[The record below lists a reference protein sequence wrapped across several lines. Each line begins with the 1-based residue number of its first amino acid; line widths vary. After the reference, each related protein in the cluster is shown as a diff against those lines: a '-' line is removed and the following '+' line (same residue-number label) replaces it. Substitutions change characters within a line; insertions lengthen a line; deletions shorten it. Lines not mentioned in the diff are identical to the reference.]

1 MSTPTINPAM
11 QAALNQ
17 MQDLAGQAAGAAVT
31 RAGGQNLDTTVGSG
45 GFSEALQSSLERIN
59 QMQTDAGDKAKAF
72 QAGEPGVSLHDTM
85 ITSQKASIA
94 FEMGV
99 QMRNRLVSAYKDVM
113 NMQV

>member
-17 MQDLAGQAAGAAVT
+17 MQSLAGQAAGSAGPV
-31 RAGGQNLDTTVGSG
+31 AGGQNVDTTVGTG

-59 QMQTDAGDKAKAF
+59 EMQMESGAKAKAF

-85 ITSQKASIA
+85 ITGQKASIA

>member
-17 MQDLAGQAAGAAVT
+17 MQSLAGQAT
-31 RAGGQNLDTTVGSG
+31 GGQNVDTTVGTG

-59 QMQTDAGDKAKAF
+59 QMQMESGEKARAF

-99 QMRNRLVSAYKDVM
+99 QMRNRLVNAYKDVM

>member
-17 MQDLAGQAAGAAVT
+17 MQDLAGQAAGAVP

-72 QAGEPGVSLHDTM
+72 QAGEPGVAPPRPQNNPPQNNNPPGGGGPKGT
-85 ITSQKASIA
+85 
-94 FEMGV
+94 
-99 QMRNRLVSAYKDVM
+99 
-113 NMQV
+113 